1 MVMGKKA
8 KKTTTSK
15 NISDTNVIQNQAKVL
30 IIDDERLLRQ
40 SIKKILER
48 AGFYCETAF
57 DFLTAKKCV
66 ENLHY
71 DLILADIVLPKM
83 SGIKVIAKLLEEFE
97 LNAAIIFI
105 TGEPNL
111 ETAMQAIH
119 LGASD
124 YLEKP
129 VSRGLLIE
137 TIQNV
142 LIRKKHELHVLENN
156 TRKPITLNQSF
167 FNLEKSAMDPDT
179 LKKIKEPIELM
190 HKSLVTLKKKFGNE
204 FNEEQRTLLNNIAQN
219 NASLKRFL
227 KDLPE

>member
-1 MVMGKKA
+1 MGKKA
-8 KKTTTSK
+8 KTKTTSK
-15 NISDTNVIQNQAKVL
+15 DDSDTNNIQNQAKVL

-57 DFLTAKKCV
+57 DFQTAKKCV

-83 SGIKVIAKLLEEFE
+83 SGIKLIATLQEEFD
-97 LNAAIIFI
+97 LDAAIIFI

-119 LGASD
+119 IGASD

-142 LIRKKHELHVLENN
+142 LIRKKHELEVLENN

-167 FNLEKSAMDPDT
+167 FNLERSAIDSDS
-179 LKKIKEPIELM
+179 LKKIKESIELM
-190 HKSLVTLKKKFGNE
+190 HKSLVTLKKKFGND

-219 NASLKRFL
+219 NAALKKIL
-227 KDLPE
+227 KEFPE